1 MGTLP
6 NGIIRS
12 MYGNPVPESGKF
24 GTRKKVCRWKP
35 KFWALGPG
43 MQLKESGIPLTN
55 PESKFHTNWNPVSGI
70 RNPGSGIPNSRMS
83 LIPLHRTTL
92 FYWEGCRSRG
102 EERAGRGI
110 SSTTGSGREIQ
121 NGKLSLGLSFLNL
134 AGMIKLKYELEKRN
148 GF

>member
-1 MGTLP
+1 MP

-70 RNPGSGIPNSRMS
+70 RNPGSGIQNSRMS

-92 FYWEGCRSRG
+92 FYWEGGRSRG
-102 EERAGRGI
+102 RVRVRVREAGEKFKTASFRFFVTAYHPVKETNP
-110 SSTTGSGREIQ
+110 TTSI
-121 NGKLSLGLSFLNL
+121 
-134 AGMIKLKYELEKRN
+134 
-148 GF
+148 

>member
-1 MGTLP
+1 MP

-43 MQLKESGIPLTN
+43 MQLKESGIPLSN
-55 PESKFHTNWNPVSGI
+55 PESKRHTNWNPVSGI
-70 RNPGSGIPNSRMS
+70 RNPGSGIQNSRMS

-92 FYWEGCRSRG
+92 FYWEGGRRRG
-102 EERAGRGI
+102 RVRVRVREAGEKFKTASFRFFVTAYHLVKETNP
-110 SSTTGSGREIQ
+110 TTSI
-121 NGKLSLGLSFLNL
+121 
-134 AGMIKLKYELEKRN
+134 
-148 GF
+148 